1 MPFPRFAWK
10 SSITLA
16 FQSAIFSETRSKTA
30 LFPCRCPQCLAP
42 WRDMDR
48 ARSSLVNN
56 PAEPVEHDPDELKSV
71 PGTASHKGPRSLTPL
86 RIPGFGTR
94 IRYEGSHL
102 GLPTNLWRG
111 YAPVH

>member
-1 MPFPRFAWK
+1 
-10 SSITLA
+10 
-16 FQSAIFSETRSKTA
+16 
-30 LFPCRCPQCLAP
+30 
-42 WRDMDR
+42 MDR
-48 ARSSLVNN
+48 ARSPLVNN

-111 YAPVH
+111 YAPVHRPLPEYHFDLNKPAFVYHPHPFLAELRDNLPVFLDPPWGQ